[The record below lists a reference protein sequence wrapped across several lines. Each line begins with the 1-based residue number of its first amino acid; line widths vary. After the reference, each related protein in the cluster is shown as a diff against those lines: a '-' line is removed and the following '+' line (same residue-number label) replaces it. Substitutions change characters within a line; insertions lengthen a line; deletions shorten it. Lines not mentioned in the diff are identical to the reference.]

1 MRNIMKKPIIKES
14 ISESAASPFTYIVLI
29 DALNLAEKG
38 KGIINYM
45 FPKENSEVIKSW
57 FKKLYQSDAYREK
70 KDNLQS
76 ISARFYNNANL
87 IALYKAVNG
96 LKAMSYIES
105 DKETHEESIQKLINR
120 ISGFIKRRLSPED
133 DESIE
138 VFVKELNHIAEKVSE
153 KVQIEVDS
161 MLQKEEPVPVPDEK
175 KKEKSAGVS
184 ERVKNKLRKKIKEMV
199 RTHLIG
205 SRYR

>member
-1 MRNIMKKPIIKES
+1 MRNIMKKKIIKES

-45 FPKENSEVIKSW
+45 FPKENSEAIKGW

-96 LKAMSYIES
+96 LKSMSYIES
-105 DKETHEESIQKLINR
+105 DKEKHEESIQKLINR

-138 VFVKELNHIAEKVSE
+138 VFVTELNHIAERVSE
-153 KVQIEVDS
+153 KIQIEVDS
-161 MLQKEEPVPVPDEK
+161 MLQKEEPVPDEN
-175 KKEKSAGVS
+175 KKEKGADVS
-184 ERVKNKLRKKIKEMV
+184 ERIKNKLRKKIKEMV